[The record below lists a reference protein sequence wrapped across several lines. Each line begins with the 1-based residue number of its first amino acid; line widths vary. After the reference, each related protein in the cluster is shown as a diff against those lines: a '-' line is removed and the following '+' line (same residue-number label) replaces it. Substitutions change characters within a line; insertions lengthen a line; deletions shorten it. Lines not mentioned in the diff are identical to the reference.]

1 MELTKQ
7 DRKHIND
14 EVSRLTFRILVESQE
29 YARLYEREYL
39 SALITKLQSRMDAID
54 ALAVASMRASEPKQ

>member
-1 MELTKQ
+1 MELTKK

-14 EVSRLTFRILVESQE
+14 EVSRLTFRISVESQE

-39 SALITKLQSRMDAID
+39 SALIAKLQSRKDAID
-54 ALAVASMRASEPKQ
+54 ALAEAFIRTSEPKQ

>member
-39 SALITKLQSRMDAID
+39 SALITKLQSRMESID
-54 ALAVASMRASEPKQ
+54 ALAGASMRASEPK